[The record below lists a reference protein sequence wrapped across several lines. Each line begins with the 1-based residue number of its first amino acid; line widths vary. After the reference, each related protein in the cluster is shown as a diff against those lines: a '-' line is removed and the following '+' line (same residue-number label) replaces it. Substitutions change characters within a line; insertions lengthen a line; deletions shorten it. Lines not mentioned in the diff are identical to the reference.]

1 MSKHCDVQVFYK
13 PPAWKG
19 AGIIVKVDEA
29 MKMNITRRYY
39 INKRRELT

>member
-1 MSKHCDVQVFYK
+1 MSKHYDVQVFYK

-19 AGIIVKVDEA
+19 ARIIVKVDEA
-29 MKMNITRRYY
+29 MKMKITRRYC